1 MRMSLLI
8 LKAILTGIFLFIS
21 TNIDEFI
28 LGFLLI
34 TKPGMTKRDWFIG
47 KYISIIVILALSS
60 LGIFLLLIIPIE
72 WIGILGFIPLFIGIK
87 TLFSRK
93 SKENEITENQIYIKN
108 SYFSSNILIVASLNI
123 ASGGDNIGLY
133 IPFFANS
140 SFWEIVLIIIIFLI
154 LTYVWCIIPY
164 KIINSPQVQ
173 EKIVNWGKK
182 TFPWLMIVLGLYI
195 FLDTGFLLLGQGV
208 ILVNG
213 FTKNPPNS

>member
-1 MRMSLLI
+1 MSLLI

-34 TKPGMTKRDWFIG
+34 TKPGMTQRDWFIG

-93 SKENEITENQIYIKN
+93 SKENKITENQIYIKN

-140 SFWEIVLIIIIFLI
+140 SFWEIVLIIIIFLV

-195 FLDTGFLLLGQGV
+195 FLDTGFLLLGLDV